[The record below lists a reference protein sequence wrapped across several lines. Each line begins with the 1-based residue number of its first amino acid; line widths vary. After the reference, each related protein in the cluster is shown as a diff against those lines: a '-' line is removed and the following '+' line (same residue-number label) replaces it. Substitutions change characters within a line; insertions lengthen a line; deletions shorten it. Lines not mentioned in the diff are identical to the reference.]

1 MNEVGATVGAAEYVV
16 KPASLPGAGPTST
29 QNGNALPDK
38 PVEELADAQKPK
50 AEPYPNGIRSAV
62 VEVNNF
68 VQSIQR
74 DLQFNLDTDLE
85 KTIIKVIDSN
95 SGDVIRQIPEDIF
108 LELARRLNQDQEVNL
123 LDELG

>member
-1 MNEVGATVGAAEYVV
+1 MNEVGLAVGATEYVV
-16 KPASLPGAGPTST
+16 KPASLTEVKPTST
-29 QNGNALPDK
+29 LNGNALPDNK
-38 PVEELADAQKPK
+38 VDEVSETQVPAVKS
-50 AEPYPNGIRSAV
+50 YPNGIRSAV

-74 DLQFNLDTDLE
+74 DLQFNVDTDLE
-85 KTIIKVIDSN
+85 KTVVKVIDSN

-108 LELARRLNQDQEVNL
+108 LELARRLSQDQEVNL